1 MAKFD
6 LSKLSIEELQTLAR
20 DIEQE
25 IIGRREAD
33 RERVLAQMR
42 ELAGSLGMTLEDLLK
57 QERGRSRTAA
67 PAAAQ
72 AKYRHP
78 ENSALTWG
86 GRGKRPQWVNEWLA
100 SGRTLEDLSGG
111 RDESDAAEG
120 PLRIPNQ
127 RRMEA

>member
-1 MAKFD
+1 MAKID
-6 LSKLSIEELQTLAR
+6 LSKLSLEELQTLAR

-25 IIGRREAD
+25 IVSRREAE

-42 ELAGSLGMTLEDLLK
+42 ELAGSLGLTLEELLK

-67 PAAAQ
+67 AVPAAVE

-78 ENSALTWG
+78 ENTALTWS
-86 GRGKRPQWVNEWLA
+86 GRGKRPQWITEWLA

-111 RDESDAAEG
+111 E
-120 PLRIPNQ
+120 
-127 RRMEA
+127 